1 MLNSLLRTWGWGAAV
16 SIESCIISFH
26 TTYHI
31 QIKLFIHQVAAR
43 MYFTHPLGNILLMLG
58 EKQLTAGLE
67 IILRLMPVKFS
78 ECLVIQRL

>member
-1 MLNSLLRTWGWGAAV
+1 M
-16 SIESCIISFH
+16 
-26 TTYHI
+26 
-31 QIKLFIHQVAAR
+31 AAR
-43 MYFTHPLGNILLMLG
+43 MYFTHPLGNIVLMLG

>member
-1 MLNSLLRTWGWGAAV
+1 MLGVGGLRFQLNHALF
-16 SIESCIISFH
+16 SFH

-43 MYFTHPLGNILLMLG
+43 MYFTHPLGNVLLMLG

-78 ECLVIQRL
+78 KCLVIQKFDL

>member
-1 MLNSLLRTWGWGAAV
+1 MSNILGGLRFQLNHALLAF
-16 SIESCIISFH
+16 IQP
-26 TTYHI
+26 YHI
-31 QIKLFIHQVAAR
+31 QIKLFIHQVADR